1 MAILSMGPG
10 WNENDY
16 FKTLGRL
23 ADGPMSFI
31 PWYDPTQKLTKQL
44 MGALA
49 KAYPD
54 INMDAKALLY
64 LRSSPHCC
72 RCIQARWRD
81 RSQGTSRCNPH
92 DQHYR
97 QH

>member
-1 MAILSMGPG
+1 MGRCASS
-10 WNENDY
+10 
-16 FKTLGRL
+16 LGTIR
-23 ADGPMSFI
+23 
-31 PWYDPTQKLTKQL
+31 TKKLTKQL

-54 INMDAKALLY
+54 INMDEKHFYTFEALL
-64 LRSSPHCC
+64 
-72 RCIQARWRD
+72 IAADAFQARWRD